1 VLFFPN
7 SKTDKEKERGG
18 STYIIYSDNQS
29 RALDVEG
36 ERERKTTEFKP
47 IQTRCTSRPAA
58 ILHEDMM
65 SGWLTKRCI
74 KKGKKKNRIANTLS
88 KMAEIYETSC
98 QQGKRFYTLAT
109 LGVSTSKTCRETLL
123 SQITRPT

>member
-1 VLFFPN
+1 MHFSASCDPSRGYDERLAN
-7 SKTDKEKERGG
+7 KKMYQKRKE
-18 STYIIYSDNQS
+18 
-29 RALDVEG
+29 
-36 ERERKTTEFKP
+36 
-47 IQTRCTSRPAA
+47 
-58 ILHEDMM
+58 
-65 SGWLTKRCI
+65 
-74 KKGKKKNRIANTLS
+74 KNRIANTLS